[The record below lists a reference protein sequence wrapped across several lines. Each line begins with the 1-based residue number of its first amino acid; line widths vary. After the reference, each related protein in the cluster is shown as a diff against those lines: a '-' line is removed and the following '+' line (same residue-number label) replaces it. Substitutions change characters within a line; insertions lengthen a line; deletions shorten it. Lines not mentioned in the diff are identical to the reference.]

1 MSIDLDVVIDTPE
14 YSVDMKSALDSLK
27 GVSDATRCIAEAV
40 LTEKTPQR
48 QTHKGK
54 VRTTLKQS
62 FKGSYGQIFSLDVY
76 DEDLQKKFKLIGEA
90 VFAELISYFISESLY
105 KEHGLLSEKAQNIV
119 NRLGETCED
128 LVKQLRVSALQNI
141 HKVSTRFNRDL
152 QLRYRKNRNDQII
165 LARFDRATAR
175 VLNAVEQNVKIDITI
190 SVTRLNINTGNGRLL
205 VKGEEDTVAFGFGI
219 EYKAVSLKA
228 KKMFS
233 ENLDYNNG
241 IDREKWKFLRVS
253 VVPVLLRDGSV
264 VKYIIKGFYGD

>member
-1 MSIDLDVVIDTPE
+1 MKVYIFLICIITVC
-14 YSVDMKSALDSLK
+14 MKSALDSLQ

-40 LTEKTPQR
+40 LTERTPQR

-62 FKGSYGQIFSLDVY
+62 FKGSYGQIFSLDIH
-76 DEDLQKKFKLIGEA
+76 DEELQKKFRIIGRS

-105 KEHGLLSEKAQNIV
+105 KEPGLLSEKAQKIV

-141 HKVSTRFNRDL
+141 HEVSTKFNQDL
-152 QLRYRKNRNDQII
+152 QLRFRKNRYDQTI
-165 LARFDRATAR
+165 LARFDRTTAK
-175 VLNAVEQNVKIDITI
+175 VLNASESNEKIDITI

-205 VKGEEDTVAFGFGI
+205 IKGDEETVAFGFGI
-219 EYKAVSLKA
+219 EYRAVNIKA

-253 VVPVLLRDGSV
+253 VVPITLRDGSV
-264 VKYIIKGFYGD
+264 VKYIVKGFYSD